1 MLRGKAVYPVNRMLG
16 RVAVVLL
23 FFVLVVWF
31 TVCGDILHLK
41 DGTTVSG
48 TVLEMTEAT
57 VTIMTTSGSTRVY
70 PMSSVDYI
78 EKTQTTTTAPSTP
91 SQDQSPNIS
100 VQQHKPGDYL
110 EDFSEKKSWFS
121 KYWKSGGF
129 VEMSLSDENVLRT
142 LTCPSSEYGRL
153 AIGTIIEIDLSF
165 VAFEEGGAGLC
176 VAAEDGTKHG
186 VDINPDG
193 WYRVWRR
200 RPNFDTETK
209 EYRYRID
216 TIKRKESRE
225 IDKGLGT
232 VNHLSLEVADRMIY
246 VDCNGAR
253 LTSLATSMSG
263 DLTIGLTV
271 STSGR
276 PPTTVKFDN
285 LFVTSKSSP
294 SIGS

>member
-1 MLRGKAVYPVNRMLG
+1 VNRILG
-16 RVAVVLL
+16 QVAVVLL
-23 FFVLVVWF
+23 FFVFVVWVS
-31 TVCGDILHLK
+31 VCGDILHLK

-48 TVLEMTEAT
+48 TVLEMTEAA

-91 SQDQSPNIS
+91 SQGQSPTIS
-100 VQQHKPGDYL
+100 VQQHKAGDYL
-110 EDFSEKKSWFS
+110 EDFSEKESWFS
-121 KYWKSGGF
+121 KYWNSSGF

-153 AIGTIIEIDLSF
+153 EIGDVIEIDLSF
-165 VAFEEGGAGLC
+165 VAFKEGGAGLS
-176 VAAEDGTKHG
+176 VKGEDGTTLG

-200 RPNFDTETK
+200 RPNFNTETR
-209 EYRYRID
+209 EYTYRID
-216 TIKRKESRE
+216 TITRKESRE

-232 VNHLSLEVADRMIY
+232 VNHLSLEVADRVIY
-246 VDCNGAR
+246 VNCNGAR
-253 LTSLATSMSG
+253 LTSLGTPMSG

-271 STSGR
+271 STFKR
-276 PPTTVKFDN
+276 PPTTVRFDN
-285 LFVTSKSSP
+285 LFVTSQTSP

>member
-1 MLRGKAVYPVNRMLG
+1 M
-16 RVAVVLL
+16 
-23 FFVLVVWF
+23 LVVCVS
-31 TVCGDILHLK
+31 VCGDILHLK

-78 EKTQTTTTAPSTP
+78 EKTQTTTTAPATP
-91 SQDQSPNIS
+91 SQGQSPTIS
-100 VQQHKPGDYL
+100 VQEHKPGDYL
-110 EDFSEKKSWFS
+110 EDFSEKESWFS
-121 KYWKSGGF
+121 KYWKSSGF

-153 AIGTIIEIDLSF
+153 EIGAIIDIDLSF
-165 VAFEEGGAGLC
+165 VAFKEGGAGLR
-176 VAAEDGTKHG
+176 VTGEDGTALG

-200 RPNFDTETK
+200 RPNFNTETK
-209 EYRYRID
+209 EYTYRID
-216 TIKRKESRE
+216 TITRKESRE

-232 VNHLSLEVADRMIY
+232 VNHLSLEVTDRVIL
-246 VDCNGAR
+246 VSCNGAR
-253 LTSLATSMSG
+253 LTSLNTSMSG

-271 STSGR
+271 STFKRS
-276 PPTTVKFDN
+276 PTTVRFDN
-285 LFVTSKSSP
+285 LSVTSTSSS